1 MTLSLTLTWLMQAS
15 ASTSSGAGFSVRIDK
30 LANRVSYKRQLLA
43 IAAVMKALERE
54 RSKHHGNHAYGNTGG
69 GGGGDGKG
77 GGGEAAEPSGVLA
90 AALTCVSNGG
100 NADSLEALGRMAVS
114 PYAAAEVRRGRLG
127 RRLNDSQLAA
137 AEAAASQALTLVQG
151 PPGTGKTAVALAI
164 LTTWVHCLGGTQI
177 LATSDSNIAVDNLLA
192 GLADAGVRVVRLGRP
207 DSVRPE
213 LLQYCPDAREK
224 GEFSSKQEEFDARR
238 REIKAAQVV
247 CATCI
252 GVGSEVLK
260 GQSFGAV
267 LVDEATQATEA
278 STLVAF
284 CRGAQQVVLLGDQC
298 QLGPTVNAKLPGSQ
312 PLFTRLIDD
321 GLPTLLLD
329 TQYRMHPGIAQLPS
343 DLIYGGRLRSG
354 VSAADRPAAAGF
366 DWPVPQLPVAL
377 VPVYGGG
384 EASDGTSKSNAA
396 EAQAVAE
403 VVDRLRRGGVRAS
416 EIGVISPY
424 SAQVSLLRRML
435 RRGGEP
441 QGEQLEISSVDGFQ
455 GREKQV
461 IIFSCVRSNN
471 ISSTR
476 GALGFL
482 ADARRVNVAFTRAR
496 IGLIVI
502 GHPPTLQREPGT
514 WAPWLTWARAHG
526 LVMGEAPSGRYDA
539 HATRASSAALMASMA
554 EMDGAAHAAAP
565 GQAVA
570 ASRPPAAQQVYGSSR
585 ADGYGDLSHDRS
597 RNSRRSRSGSSRSSS
612 SSSSRSRSRSR
623 SRERE
628 PPTLPTGWSE
638 AKAPDG
644 RSYFYHSGGGTCWK
658 RPTSPAPGHAPAPVP
673 AAPAAPVLNGRENG
687 HKNDHEHGHENGHS
701 RHGRGDRRSRSRSSS
716 RSSSRSCSRSRKRS
730 RSRSR
735 SGDGRSSG
743 RKRHRHGR
751 DKKVKKGK
759 GDKMERK
766 ESRERRRESS
776 SERRELHE
784 RRELK

>member
-1 MTLSLTLTWLMQAS
+1 MRLMQA
-15 ASTSSGAGFSVRIDK
+15 AQAGCSVRIDK

-43 IAAVMKALERE
+43 IGAVMKALDRE

-69 GGGGDGKG
+69 GGGGDGRG

-137 AEAAASQALTLVQG
+137 AEAATSQALTLVQG

-164 LTTWVHCLGGTQI
+164 LTTWVHCFGGGQV

-260 GQSFGAV
+260 GQTFGAV

-329 TQYRMHPGIAQLPS
+329 TQYRMHPGIAQLPA

-403 VVDRLRRGGVRAS
+403 VVGRLRRGGVGAS

-435 RRGGEP
+435 RRGGGEP

-461 IIFSCVRSNN
+461 IIFSCVRANN
-471 ISSTR
+471 IGSTR

-496 IGLIVI
+496 VGLIVI

-554 EMDGAAHAAAP
+554 EMDGAAHAAAS
-565 GQAVA
+565 GQAAA
-570 ASRPPAAQQVYGSSR
+570 ASRPPATQPALYGSGR
-585 ADGYGDLSHDRS
+585 ADGPARTADRHS
-597 RNSRRSRSGSSRSSS
+597 GHGRRSRSGSSRSYS
-612 SSSSRSRSRSR
+612 SSSSRSSRSR

-628 PPTLPTGWSE
+628 PPTLPAGWSE

-658 RPTSPAPGHAPAPVP
+658 RPSSPAPGHAPAPVP
-673 AAPAAPVLNGRENG
+673 AAPTAPTAAVPPPAAAQGDGCSRQN
-687 HKNDHEHGHENGHS
+687 GHENGHS
-701 RHGRGDRRSRSRSSS
+701 RHGRRDRRGRSSS

-735 SGDGRSSG
+735 SGGGRSSG
-743 RKRHRHGR
+743 HKKHRHGR
-751 DKKVKKGK
+751 DKKVKREKRDTQEK
-759 GDKMERK
+759 KA
-766 ESRERRRESS
+766 SREST
-776 SERRELHE
+776 L
-784 RRELK
+784 

>member
-1 MTLSLTLTWLMQAS
+1 M
-15 ASTSSGAGFSVRIDK
+15 
-30 LANRVSYKRQLLA
+30 
-43 IAAVMKALERE
+43 
-54 RSKHHGNHAYGNTGG
+54 
-69 GGGGDGKG
+69 
-77 GGGEAAEPSGVLA
+77 LA

-100 NADSLEALGRMAVS
+100 NADSLEALGRMVVS

-137 AEAAASQALTLVQG
+137 AEAATSQALTLVQG

-164 LTTWVHCLGGTQI
+164 LTTWVHCFGGGQV

-224 GEFSSKQEEFDARR
+224 GEFSNKQEEFEARR
-238 REIKAAQVV
+238 REIRAAQVV

-260 GQSFGAV
+260 GQTFGAV

-329 TQYRMHPGIAQLPS
+329 TQYRMHPGIAQLPA

-354 VSAADRPAAAGF
+354 VSAADRPAAVGF
-366 DWPVPQLPVAL
+366 DWPDPQLPVAL

-403 VVDRLRRGGVRAS
+403 VVGRLRRGGVGAS

-435 RRGGEP
+435 RRGGGEP

-461 IIFSCVRSNN
+461 IIFSCVRANN
-471 ISSTR
+471 IGSTR

-496 IGLIVI
+496 VGLIVI

-554 EMDGAAHAAAP
+554 EMDGAAHAAAS
-565 GQAVA
+565 GQAAA
-570 ASRPPAAQQVYGSSR
+570 ASRPPATQPALYGSGR
-585 ADGYGDLSHDRS
+585 ADGPARTADRHSGHDR
-597 RNSRRSRSGSSRSSS
+597 SRRSRSGSSRSYSS
-612 SSSSRSRSRSR
+612 SSSRSSRSRSRSR
-623 SRERE
+623 SRQRERERE
-628 PPTLPTGWSE
+628 PPALPAGWSE

-658 RPTSPAPGHAPAPVP
+658 RPSSPAPGHAPAPVP
-673 AAPAAPVLNGRENG
+673 AAPTAPTAAAPPPAAAQGDGCSRQN
-687 HKNDHEHGHENGHS
+687 GHENGHS
-701 RHGRGDRRSRSRSSS
+701 RHGRRDRRSRSRSSS
-716 RSSSRSCSRSRKRS
+716 RSSS
-730 RSRSR
+730 
-735 SGDGRSSG
+735 GGGRSSG
-743 RKRHRHGR
+743 HKKHRHGR
-751 DKKVKKGK
+751 DKKVKREKRDTQEK
-759 GDKMERK
+759 KA
-766 ESRERRRESS
+766 SREST
-776 SERRELHE
+776 L
-784 RRELK
+784 